1 MRPPRYEGDNAHFAG
16 AGRALLRVGDAVQQC
31 CVRRARSDARK
42 SVRDCTRM
50 RRPGSCGFQVRSEGS
65 VFFAGVRISG
75 DNCAK
80 IHVKVSLAQ
89 TGRWLRSFGLLAD
102 GQQAPEVSLDDVR
115 DCVASV
121 QSEFGR
127 VLGVLPAEEL
137 EQTPAFYALPP
148 ARIGAHEARWT

>member
-1 MRPPRYEGDNAHFAG
+1 MRVFEQSSSVHQQCSEEIIARPPLYEGDNAHFAG
-16 AGRALLRVGDAVQQC
+16 AGRALLRVGDAVQAC

-80 IHVKVSLAQ
+80 IHDEHAVMMP
-89 TGRWLRSFGLLAD
+89 THRN
-102 GQQAPEVSLDDVR
+102 
-115 DCVASV
+115 VA
-121 QSEFGR
+121 
-127 VLGVLPAEEL
+127 
-137 EQTPAFYALPP
+137 
-148 ARIGAHEARWT
+148 